1 MNFMRKSALTVII
14 CTIFILAGFGADK
27 PAYRIFNNKGKSSG
41 YKELLKETS
50 SANLVFFGEIH
61 DNSLCHWLEL
71 QLAKDLYAAKGSH
84 LVMGAEMFE
93 TDNQL
98 LLNEY
103 VTRQIIRKKDF
114 EAEAKLWPNYKT
126 DYAPLVDFAR
136 ENKIKFVATN
146 IPRRFAA
153 IVNFNGFEG
162 LDSILA
168 NERGLMA
175 SLPIPYDSSLN
186 CYQNIARATEGMAH
200 MGMSLAEAQAMKDA
214 TMATFILKNT
224 AIDSSIFLHF
234 NGSYHSDNYEGI
246 VWMAKQYL
254 RRGNFSPKIIT
265 IATVEQKD
273 LDELEKTNEGK
284 ADFIIVIPSDMTK
297 TYRVDLPLMS
307 IPTPASAEKQ
317 NPENKPKP
325 KPKPKEEDQVD
336 DDDD

>member
-1 MNFMRKSALTVII
+1 MKKTALLSIIITV
-14 CTIFILAGFGADK
+14 FILLGFRVDK
-27 PAYRIFNNKGKSSG
+27 PAYRIFKNNGKSSG
-41 YKELLKETS
+41 YQDLLKEATS
-50 SANLVFFGEIH
+50 ADFIFFGELH

-71 QLAKDLYAAKGSH
+71 QLTKDLYAIKGFR

-136 ENKIKFVATN
+136 ENKLKFIATS

-153 IVNFNGFEG
+153 IVNLKGFQG
-162 LDSILA
+162 LDSIMA

-186 CYQNIARATEGMAH
+186 CYQNILQATQGMPH
-200 MGMSLAEAQAMKDA
+200 MGANLAKAQAIKDA
-214 TMATFILKNT
+214 TMAWFILKNT
-224 AIDSSIFLHF
+224 LVDSVTFLHF
-234 NGSYHSDNYEGI
+234 NGSYHSENNEGI
-246 VWMAKQYL
+246 VWMANQYL
-254 RRGNFSPKIIT
+254 RRGNFSPKILT

-273 LDELEKTNEGK
+273 LDELEKANEGK
-284 ADFIIVIPSDMTK
+284 ADYIIAIPSDMTR
-297 TYRVDLPLMS
+297 TYRLDLS
-307 IPTPASAEKQ
+307 GISTPNPSSAEKKT
-317 NPENKPKP
+317 P
-325 KPKPKEEDQVD
+325 
-336 DDDD
+336 

>member
-1 MNFMRKSALTVII
+1 MRKSVLTVII
-14 CTIFILAGFGADK
+14 CTFFILAAYGSDK
-27 PAYRIFNNKGKSSG
+27 PAYRIYTGKGKSTG
-41 YKELLKETS
+41 YKNLVREAS
-50 SANLVFFGEIH
+50 SANLVFFGELH

-71 QLAKDLYAAKGSH
+71 QLAKDLYTAKGTYF
-84 LVMGAEMFE
+84 VMGAEMFE

-103 VTRQIIRKKDF
+103 VTRKLIRKKDF

-136 ENKIKFVATN
+136 DNNIKFVATN

-153 IVNFNGFEG
+153 LVNLEGFDG

-168 NERGLMA
+168 NERGLMP

-186 CYQNIARATEGMAH
+186 CYKNITQATQGMAH
-200 MGMSLAEAQAMKDA
+200 MGMNLAEAQAMKDA
-214 TMATFILKNT
+214 TMAWFMLRNT
-224 AIDSSIFLHF
+224 QADSGLFLHF
-234 NGSYHSDNYEGI
+234 NGSYHSENYEGM

-254 RRGNFSPKIIT
+254 KRGNFSPKFLT
-265 IATVEQKD
+265 IATVEQND
-273 LDELEKTNEGK
+273 LDELEKNNEGK

-297 TYRVDLPLMS
+297 TFRTDLPLMS
-307 IPTPASAEKQ
+307 VPGAASAEKQ
-317 NPENKPKP
+317 SPENKPKP
-325 KPKPKEEDQVD
+325 KPKPKEEEDQTD